1 MLTQPGL
8 TTPGHGEIF
17 CHREF
22 SFKSKHGSP
31 HYASHIWII
40 CVTAE
45 CLWILSC
52 ALTTM
57 APHSGDGSEWSV
69 ECGVSPPEAAEARG
83 GRASPG
89 PCDQSLLSPP
99 SLLTITISHHRTPG
113 GHGQDMVRTSD
124 QHQQGN
130 TQSSIIHS
138 QHLRHARLMSR
149 ITGQGL
155 LMTHHHLCPRPFPF
169 FNVHFVGKR
178 ENTMIFEEK
187 FF

>member
-1 MLTQPGL
+1 MEDNPSVIECQHIARLASVRWCQCICTHSAAWRVLLCPVRSMLAGGEGWGHSRGRMLTQPGL
-8 TTPGHGEIF
+8 TTPGHGDIF

-31 HYASHIWII
+31 HHASHIWII

-113 GHGQDMVRTSD
+113 GHGQDIRSA
-124 QHQQGN
+124 
-130 TQSSIIHS
+130 S
-138 QHLRHARLMSR
+138 AR
-149 ITGQGL
+149 
-155 LMTHHHLCPRPFPF
+155 
-169 FNVHFVGKR
+169 
-178 ENTMIFEEK
+178 
-187 FF
+187 